1 MGKGIS
7 RMTDEDALYVA
18 SMTYD
23 LEKMVTPYANR
34 YFPGQIDHYVVVT
47 SKKKLVYSV
56 TDNRG
61 NKKYYDYKTDK
72 EIREY
77 KKKASYSTAA
87 TPSSTLYH
95 SAISDKCPKGLR
107 GISAELKEYAKRT
120 NVLHYGYLVPFES
133 YMELI
138 IGTPVSDDSAVAA
151 NAIMKMSPKNR
162 AFVLSFNEKE
172 ATEQLKENIYG
183 PRPLIK
189 CKKK

>member
-1 MGKGIS
+1 MGKGIT

-23 LEKMVTPYANR
+23 LEKMITPYANR

-56 TDNRG
+56 TDDRG

-72 EIREY
+72 EIKEY
-77 KKKASYSTAA
+77 KKKASYSTVAS
-87 TPSSTLYH
+87 PSSTLYH
-95 SAISDKCPKGLR
+95 SALSDKCPKGLR
-107 GISAELKEYAKRT
+107 GISAELKEYAKRA

-138 IGTPVSDDSAVAA
+138 IGTPVSDDSPAVA

-172 ATEQLKENIYG
+172 AADQLKENIYG

-189 CKKK
+189 RKKI